1 MLAVAASNTMINAG
15 LTVFDEALLNEFSWS
30 LRQLKL
36 RDTINFLGASI
47 LVLGVGA
54 LVDKVGFKPP
64 LMFGLSLL
72 TIVYFSYSFISE
84 LMHIYLLHVLL
95 AMVLASAGNMVG
107 IIGAVS
113 LMPDRRGLA
122 VGLTLAGSS
131 IGGVILPP
139 LATGLIE
146 VHGWRQAMQ
155 LEAVIP
161 LVILMLVGL
170 LLHNRIAGKQKTA
183 PVERKSQQ
191 GVEYQA
197 AIRTRQFIFI
207 AIAAGLTFFCV
218 VAVASHLFL
227 YMRSL
232 EFSARSA
239 SLALSLYSL
248 VGLAGK
254 LFTGWLSDHLSPFT
268 LMRTNMLIMLVG
280 LIGLFYLPVYIWVF
294 VAVTAFGWG
303 GLHTLY
309 NYILLALFG
318 MRAAGKIN
326 ATVSLMQSAG
336 AGFGAA
342 ATGWLYDLRGDYSLA
357 FIVIL
362 ALMVAGSLLT
372 LGIRPLNTDLID
384 VNQGT

>member
-15 LTVFDEALLNEFSWS
+15 LTVFDEALLTEFGWS
-30 LRQLKL
+30 LRELKL
-36 RDTINFLGASI
+36 RDTINFLGAAI

-54 LVDKVGFKPP
+54 LVDRVGFKPP
-64 LMFGLSLL
+64 LMFGLAVLAV
-72 TIVYFSYSFISE
+72 VYFSYSFISN
-84 LMHIYLLHVLL
+84 LMHVYALHVLL

-113 LMPDRRGLA
+113 LMPERRGLA

-139 LATGLIE
+139 LATAMIE
-146 VHGWRQAMQ
+146 ENGWRQAMQ
-155 LEAVIP
+155 QEALIP
-161 LVILMLVGL
+161 VVILILVGM
-170 LLHNRIAGKQKTA
+170 LLHNRIAGREKSTA
-183 PVERKSQQ
+183 DQAQSHQ
-191 GVEYQA
+191 GMDYQA

-268 LMRTNMLIMLVG
+268 LMRTNMLVMLIG
-280 LIGLFYLPVYIWVF
+280 LIGLFYLPVYIWLF
-294 VAVTAFGWG
+294 VAITAFGWG

-342 ATGWLYDLRGDYSLA
+342 ATGWLFDLRGDYSLA

-362 ALMVAGSLLT
+362 ALMVAGCLLT
-372 LGIRPLNTDLID
+372 LGIRPLKMP
-384 VNQGT
+384 VAS